1 MKSPEDPTS
10 DVTEEDD
17 LGRCR
22 RLLSSLSAPVF
33 QGQVVSHPL
42 QTRHPDRPS
51 RRPGRPD
58 SSHPLSS
65 DLLRRL
71 SQTLSDALSLSLS
84 PAVGR
89 LRTRSDL
96 DSLSAALDRLASDAD
111 LLLKSGVLRDPPPS
125 DHRRSDGR
133 EAVRSEARTIV
144 TRLQIGTTES
154 RAVALDSLLGLMSA
168 DDKNVMIVAAQG
180 AASVLVRL
188 IDSSSASPETREKAV
203 SAITRISTVDSCK
216 HVLIAEGVIL
226 LNHLVRALDPGGSSA
241 ARRDACVALRSLSLS
256 RDNARAIGG
265 RGGVSGL
272 LDIARSGTPSS
283 QAVAAAVLK
292 NLAAVPE
299 VRQNL
304 VDEDCVPILVGLAN
318 SGTAEAREN
327 SIGCLCNLASD
338 EGDQEIKLLI
348 VRSGGIDCVRDYWDA
363 APSPSER
370 CLEPAA
376 ALVRNLSMYKY
387 VAEIVVSAGFVA
399 RLVAVLEKG
408 STPGARSAAAGAIY
422 EAAYDA
428 KTKRGF
434 GEAGGIRPLVRML
447 EAKSMEEREAA
458 AKALAC
464 LLTCSS
470 NRRLFRKDEAGVYGA
485 VQLLDA
491 SIVAVDKR
499 YPIAI
504 LGAVSESRRCR
515 KQMVAAGGCGYLR
528 RLAEMEVESAKR
540 LLETLE
546 KGKLWGVFPRS

>member
-17 LGRCR
+17 LLRCR
-22 RLLSSLSAPVF
+22 RLLSSLSASV
-33 QGQVVSHPL
+33 
-42 QTRHPDRPS
+42 PS
-51 RRPGRPD
+51 VQSFKGKWSLIHSKLDILTVHLSDLDGPD

-154 RAVALDSLLGLMSA
+154 RALALDSLLGLMSA

-203 SAITRISTVDSCK
+203 SAITKISTVDSCK

-304 VDEDCVPILVGLAN
+304 VDEDCVPVLVGLVN

-363 APSPSER
+363 APSPSDR

-387 VAEIVVSAGFVA
+387 VAEIVVSAG
-399 RLVAVLEKG
+399 
-408 STPGARSAAAGAIY
+408 
-422 EAAYDA
+422 
-428 KTKRGF
+428 
-434 GEAGGIRPLVRML
+434 
-447 EAKSMEEREAA
+447 
-458 AKALAC
+458 
-464 LLTCSS
+464 
-470 NRRLFRKDEAGVYGA
+470 KDEAGVYGA

-528 RLAEMEVESAKR
+528 RLAEMEVDSAKR
-540 LLETLE
+540 LLEALE
-546 KGKLWGVFPRS
+546 KGKLWGVFPRA